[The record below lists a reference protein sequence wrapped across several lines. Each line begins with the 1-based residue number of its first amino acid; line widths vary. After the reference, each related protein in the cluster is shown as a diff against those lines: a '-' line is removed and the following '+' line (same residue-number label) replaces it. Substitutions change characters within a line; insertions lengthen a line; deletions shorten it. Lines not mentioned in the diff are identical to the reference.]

1 MSDIIDGAYEYKK
14 MLLRS
19 DEVDTKCATRKVLAQ
34 GIIENTIKPTTAET
48 RTTFVI
54 VSALS

>member
-34 GIIENTIKPTTAET
+34 GTIEKTIRPTTAET
-48 RTTFVI
+48 RLTFVI